1 MESAICIGARLLGAV
16 EPVSL
21 RWGTFSKGFEQM
33 ILKGLEETRFNTSQ
47 YGAWAK
53 I

>member
-21 RWGTFSKGFEQM
+21 RWGTLSKGFEQM
-33 ILKGLEETRFNTSQ
+33 ILKKAGETGFNMAQ
-47 YGAWAK
+47 
-53 I
+53 